1 MDLDEKSMPTQH
13 KIYNFKYSYCIFFR
27 FTASQLNETK
37 NDALSI
43 IGKVGEKEKNI
54 NISLSLKSES
64 FPLVISILGMST
76 SNPSITLS
84 VRAETKE
91 QGLILIS
98 PLEITVDRPVYIG
111 CFSSFTSSD
120 FSPDHYDTS
129 SHLDCLVYCKN
140 QFKNF
145 VLLQENKCYC
155 HSKDTYS
162 KLFIYGLL
170 VSSAQCNITCETD
183 SNSYCGGVD
192 SFSVYVAGNH

>member
-1 MDLDEKSMPTQH
+1 MPNQH
-13 KIYNFKYSYCIFFR
+13 KIYNSKYSYCIFR
-27 FTASQLNETK
+27 FTAASQLNETK

-64 FPLVISILGMST
+64 YPLVISILGMST
-76 SNPSITLS
+76 SNPSITIS
-84 VRAETKE
+84 VRAKTKE

-111 CFSSFTSSD
+111 CFSSFNSSD
-120 FSPDHYDTS
+120 FSPDHNDTS
-129 SHLDCLVYCKN
+129 SHLDCLVLCKG
-140 QFKNF
+140 QLKNF

-162 KLFIYGLL
+162 ELFISGLL
-170 VSSAQCNITCETD
+170 VSSAQCNITCKTD
-183 SNSYCGGVD
+183 LNSYCGGVD
-192 SFSVYVAGNH
+192 RYSVYVAGKH